1 MSKLSVKNIAEAI
14 YDASHDKS
22 GNELGL
28 VLKRSAQ
35 VLKDKRM
42 LGKSKDV
49 LIALQKMIDKKT
61 NTIRAKVT
69 TAKSLSPSERKK
81 IEEGIKEKYKGE
93 VIVNEFFENREL
105 LGGMRVEVENEILDT
120 TYRARLEKL
129 EKFLMK

>member
-49 LIALQKMIDKKT
+49 LTALQKMIDKKT

-69 TAKSLSPSERKK
+69 TAKSLSDQERKK
-81 IEEGIKEKYKGE
+81 IEQGIKEKYKGE
-93 VIVNEFFENREL
+93 VIVSEFFENREL

>member
-42 LGKSKDV
+42 LGKSKEI
-49 LIALQKMIDKKT
+49 LYALQKMIDKKT

-69 TAKSLSPSERKK
+69 TAKPLSPSERKK

-93 VIVNEFFENREL
+93 VIVSEFFENREL
-105 LGGMRVEVENEILDT
+105 LGGMRVEVGSEVLDT
-120 TYRARLEKL
+120 TYKSRLRKL
-129 EKFLMK
+129 EKFLIK